1 MDNATFLLIPLT
13 LIYFFSMVIYPFWDG
28 NFDLFYLQTV
38 WAEWQSFNAGV
49 LLFLSSM
56 FALRLTIYNETE
68 QRKRNFLARKAFLPK
83 ALIEVSNYCR
93 LSCKFVGGQ
102 LHIHKVPILIDS
114 KLIFKDCIEY
124 AEPCVAKYLAY
135 MILRLQSHETYITAI
150 EMNDSASA
158 DRINMI
164 LWQLGELHALS
175 YKMYDFAAGQK
186 EFDNNPIIFEEYLTS
201 YRTLGINFNDF
212 EGLENLTKKAIME
225 GYLRNFEI

>member
-1 MDNATFLLIPLT
+1 
-13 LIYFFSMVIYPFWDG
+13 
-28 NFDLFYLQTV
+28 
-38 WAEWQSFNAGV
+38 
-49 LLFLSSM
+49 
-56 FALRLTIYNETE
+56 
-68 QRKRNFLARKAFLPK
+68 
-83 ALIEVSNYCR
+83 
-93 LSCKFVGGQ
+93 
-102 LHIHKVPILIDS
+102 
-114 KLIFKDCIEY
+114 
-124 AEPCVAKYLAY
+124 
-135 MILRLQSHETYITAI
+135 
-150 EMNDSASA
+150 MNDSASA